1 MNCYTGTIWAEKR
14 KKIVN
19 VVWGPYRMRTRT
31 HWLGNFEHIPIKA
44 RMWRYGWQVTR
55 EIKKRNK
62 LICQFLMKWPF
73 CCKPMLFCSLIS
85 FSKHHR
91 HRSQWLRLCVCVCCC
106 GSSPKIPFH
115 LSYGGICLCTHVL
128 ELNCCAYAS
137 DGIRPNKRV
146 TPFHL
151 VYIYFVTVG
160 ISICYVRS
168 TSGQK

>member
-1 MNCYTGTIWAEKR
+1 MSIFNEMTFLLQANAILLT
-14 KKIVN
+14 
-19 VVWGPYRMRTRT
+19 
-31 HWLGNFEHIPIKA
+31 
-44 RMWRYGWQVTR
+44 
-55 EIKKRNK
+55 NK
-62 LICQFLMKWPF
+62 LFQAP
-73 CCKPMLFCSLIS
+73 S
-85 FSKHHR
+85 
-91 HRSQWLRLCVCVCCC
+91 SQIAVTAIVCVCVCCC